1 VNPQESPITP
11 VSNPESI
18 LRKGKTIQ
26 GQTSTADPKGNP
38 LSSSGKSTTKK
49 FEFFSENT
57 NDKTVVNTVEEQTL
71 FDQQKNPSDKKLLD
85 YNLIEKT
92 SQTLDRSHS
101 SSSLES
107 FHSQQQEDHLNIYTS
122 LLAVEH
128 LLQELSAKG
137 EENLAG
143 QLANFYR
150 ASYQTSFPLED
161 SPLSHSSSVE
171 DLKKKLSFSP
181 PLTVMAAPPPHLTK
195 MQQILASRYAP
206 LILPNP
212 VAALPIGD
220 YQKYMP
226 KFIGEGDVSAEE
238 HIEAFYSYVEN
249 LNIEQEDVWTRVFV
263 QSLDGHA
270 RKWFKELPAGSIAG
284 IEQFDETFLKH
295 WGDRRDFVYYITE
308 FGNLRKQSNESV
320 SDFTK
325 RFNRMYGK
333 IPAEIKPSDASA
345 KITYSDA
352 FDSDFYLLLRERRSP
367 TLSLMQDVAL
377 EVESNILA
385 SQKWKGDSDRRRPK
399 NEASSSSN
407 VDPKLDKMAKMLES
421 LTSEISKLKIENK

>member
-1 VNPQESPITP
+1 M
-11 VSNPESI
+11 
-18 LRKGKTIQ
+18 IQ
-26 GQTSTADPKGNP
+26 GQTSNTKGNP
-38 LSSSGKSTTKK
+38 LFSYGKSTTEKV
-49 FEFFSENT
+49 EFFSENT
-57 NDKTVVNTVEEQTL
+57 DEKTTVNTIEEQIL
-71 FDQQKNPSDKKLLD
+71 FDQQKNPSDDKLID

-92 SQTLDRSHS
+92 SKTLERSHN

-122 LLAVEH
+122 LLVVEH

-171 DLKKKLSFSP
+171 DLKKKISFSP
-181 PLTVMAAPPPHLTK
+181 PLIVMAAPPPLTK
-195 MQQILASRYAP
+195 MQQILAARYAP

-212 VAALPIGD
+212 VASMPMGD

-226 KFIGEGDVSAEE
+226 KFTGEGDVSAEE
-238 HIEAFYSYVEN
+238 HIEAFYSYAEN

-263 QSLDGHA
+263 QILDGHA
-270 RKWFKELPAGSIAG
+270 RKWFKEIPAGSIAG
-284 IEQFDETFLKH
+284 IEQLDETFLKH

-308 FGNLRKQSNESV
+308 FGNLRKQSSESV

-367 TLSLMQDVAL
+367 TLSLMQDAC
-377 EVESNILA
+377 
-385 SQKWKGDSDRRRPK
+385 P
-399 NEASSSSN
+399 
-407 VDPKLDKMAKMLES
+407 
-421 LTSEISKLKIENK
+421 

>member
-1 VNPQESPITP
+1 
-11 VSNPESI
+11 VSNPELI

-26 GQTSTADPKGNP
+26 GQASKSDTEGNP
-38 LSSSGKSTTKK
+38 LFSSGKSTTEK
-49 FEFFSENT
+49 FEFFSKSIDE
-57 NDKTVVNTVEEQTL
+57 KTVVNTVEEQSL
-71 FDQQKNPSDKKLLD
+71 FDQQENTNDDKLID
-85 YNLIEKT
+85 SNLIEKT
-92 SQTLDRSHS
+92 SKTLERSHS

-122 LLAVEH
+122 LLVVEH

-171 DLKKKLSFSP
+171 DSKKKPSPFSP
-181 PLTVMAAPPPHLTK
+181 LIVMAAPPPLTK
-195 MQQILASRYAP
+195 MQQILAARYAP

-212 VAALPIGD
+212 VSAMPTGD

-226 KFIGEGDVSAEE
+226 KFTGEGDVSAEE
-238 HIEAFYSYVEN
+238 HIEAFYSYAEN
-249 LNIEQEDVWTRVFV
+249 LNIEEEDVWTRVFV

-284 IEQFDETFLKH
+284 IEQLDETFLKH

-308 FGNLRKQSNESV
+308 FRNLRKQNSESV

-352 FDSDFYLLLRERRSP
+352 FDSDFCLLLRERRSP
-367 TLSLMQDVAL
+367 TLSLMQDAF
-377 EVESNILA
+377 
-385 SQKWKGDSDRRRPK
+385 P
-399 NEASSSSN
+399 
-407 VDPKLDKMAKMLES
+407 
-421 LTSEISKLKIENK
+421 